1 MDLKAYLE
9 KFESEAKADIGSFID
24 FVHAEEKKL
33 HAPFEP
39 AVAPAPAP
47 STDDGNPPVVAS
59 VVAPVVAQEPV
70 VQEPV
75 AEEVTAEDT
84 NTVET
89 EQAPEEAEQAPEEAP
104 DQTPAQ

>member
-24 FVHAEEKKL
+24 FVHAEERKL

-47 STDDGNPPVVAS
+47 STDDGNPPVA
-59 VVAPVVAQEPV
+59 APVVAQEPV

-75 AEEVTAEDT
+75 AEEVPAEDT
-84 NTVET
+84 NAVET

-104 DQTPAQ
+104 AQTPAQ